1 MAKKKQDR
9 AVGGSPAAV
18 AAMTRNAPAAPAPA
32 MTARPVQVQMATS
45 TPGPTIQSVTNY
57 GQAPSV
63 TVAPGGGSA
72 TYTPG
77 DYEPDEAFSQW
88 ARDIGAVGA
97 PTGGGSNI
105 SEEERAYWA
114 QRARFEA
121 EAREQARQGARAFLR
136 GLLETYGLGSLA
148 GEVERLVGE
157 TTNELVI
164 AQRLRE
170 TQQYKDR
177 FKGLLGLQQR
187 GITDVRNEAEYLELE
202 SDYRRVFREAGL
214 RDYLGTAG
222 TQPEYDAIAKIVS
235 DFSLSVN
242 EVRDRVTDAQR
253 VVADTPQEVRDSL
266 QRFYGI
272 DPSLLTQYV
281 LDPTRTTGEIQRR
294 ANAAIIGGYAQR
306 AGLEFG
312 AGISERI
319 GEFLGG
325 ERDITGTQVEPQL
338 TEIADI
344 QRTTQ
349 RLAEIEQGTLSAETS
364 ALAALDLDREARE
377 RVRTLQSRERARF
390 SGRSGIT
397 TGTLSAGPSI

>member
-1 MAKKKQDR
+1 MSEYVESLQRSIEEHQRIIDAGLPESAQ
-9 AVGGSPAAV
+9 AQQIINQQQAEI
-18 AAMTRNAPAAPAPA
+18 
-32 MTARPVQVQMATS
+32 ARVQS
-45 TPGPTIQSVTNY
+45 SG
-57 GQAPSV
+57 
-63 TVAPGGGSA
+63 PGGGG
-72 TYTPG
+72 G
-77 DYEPDEAFSQW
+77 DTT
-88 ARDIGAVGA
+88 
-97 PTGGGSNI
+97 PTG
-105 SEEERAYWA
+105 EDLYYDALRADLAARRAAER
-114 QRARFEA
+114 E
-121 EAREQARQGARAFLR
+121 GAKSFLR

-148 GEVERLVGE
+148 GEVDRLVGE

-187 GITDVRNEAEYLELE
+187 GITDVRNEKEYLELE
-202 SDYRRVFREAGL
+202 SDYRAVFREAGL

-222 TQPEYDAIAKIVS
+222 TQSEYDSIAKIVS

-253 VVADTPQEVRDSL
+253 VVAETPQEVRDSL

-272 DPSLLTQYV
+272 DPTLLTQYV
-281 LDPTRTTGEIQRR
+281 LDPENTTTEIQRR
-294 ANAAIIGGYAQR
+294 ANAAIVGGYAER

-312 AGISERI
+312 AGVSERI

-325 ERDITGTQVEPQL
+325 ERDIRGTQIEPQL

-344 QRTTQ
+344 QRSTQ
-349 RLAEIEQGTLSAETS
+349 RLAEIEQGELSAETS
-364 ALAALDLDREARE
+364 ALAALDLDEGARR

-390 SGRSGIT
+390 GGRSAIT
-397 TGTLSAGPSI
+397 TGSLSEGPGI

>member
-1 MAKKKQDR
+1 MAPRWIAAGGGRVVESGAR
-9 AVGGSPAAV
+9 A
-18 AAMTRNAPAAPAPA
+18 NAQAPTFANTTPPPAPTPTFPGFSSGPLPEGTDTTRLNPFEA
-32 MTARPVQVQMATS
+32 GAATLAAS
-45 TPGPTIQSVTNY
+45 T
-57 GQAPSV
+57 
-63 TVAPGGGSA
+63 
-72 TYTPG
+72 
-77 DYEPDEAFSQW
+77 D
-88 ARDIGAVGA
+88 
-97 PTGGGSNI
+97 GGSNI
-105 SEEERAYWA
+105 SDEERAYWS
-114 QRARFEA
+114 QRTRFEA
-121 EAREQARQGARAFLR
+121 EEREQARQGARAFLR
-136 GLLETYGLGSLA
+136 GMLETYGLGSLA

-177 FKGLLGLQQR
+177 FKGLLSLQQR
-187 GITDVRNEAEYLELE
+187 GIPDIRNEAEYLDLE
-202 SDYRRVFREAGL
+202 SNYRQVFREAGL
-214 RDYLGTAG
+214 RDYLGTSG
-222 TQPEYDAIAKIVS
+222 TQPEYDAIARLVG
-235 DFSLSVN
+235 DFSVSVN

-266 QRFYGI
+266 QRFYGV
-272 DPSLLTQYV
+272 DPNLLTQYV